1 MTTHQN
7 GLSQNALRLQKR
19 LRAENRFRRFGLAAV
34 GLAVAILISLL
45 STIGYLGIPAMFQ
58 AQLTL
63 SVKIDPKLID
73 SDEIYA
79 ASNDIQ
85 DLMRGDWMAPVYQS
99 MDALFPEMTSP
110 RDRRAM
116 HQLISQGAGKMLQ
129 DYVRANPGSIGG
141 TVTMNF
147 PASSETDMVLKGKI
161 ARTSAESER
170 KISNRQIVWIDD
182 MVAKDVLQLRFNAHF
197 FTAADSREPE
207 LAGIYG
213 GLIGSLFTMLITVL
227 FALPIGVCAAIYL
240 EEFAPRNR
248 LISWIEININNLAA
262 VPSIIYGLLGLGL
275 FLGLLGLPRSSPLAG
290 GLVLGLMTM
299 PVIIIAT
306 RSALAAV
313 PPSIRDG
320 ALALGASPIQAV
332 FHHILPLAMPGIMTG
347 TIIGMARALG
357 ETAPLLMIGM
367 VAFVAVAPD
376 GITSPSSVLPVQIFL
391 WADSPERGFI
401 EKTAA
406 AIAVLLA
413 FLLSTN
419 GLALYLRHKFEKKW

>member
-1 MTTHQN
+1 
-7 GLSQNALRLQKR
+7 
-19 LRAENRFRRFGLAAV
+19 
-34 GLAVAILISLL
+34 
-45 STIGYLGIPAMFQ
+45 
-58 AQLTL
+58 
-63 SVKIDPKLID
+63 
-73 SDEIYA
+73 
-79 ASNDIQ
+79 
-85 DLMRGDWMAPVYQS
+85 
-99 MDALFPEMTSP
+99 
-110 RDRRAM
+110 
-116 HQLISQGAGKMLQ
+116 
-129 DYVRANPGSIGG
+129 
-141 TVTMNF
+141 
-147 PASSETDMVLKGKI
+147 MVLKGKI
-161 ARTSAESER
+161 DRTSAESER
-170 KISNRQIVWIDD
+170 KISNQQIAWIDA
-182 MVAKDVLQLRFNAHF
+182 MTAKDILQSRFNAHF

-240 EEFAPRNR
+240 EEFAPTNR
-248 LISWIEININNLAA
+248 ITRWVEININNLAA

-275 FLGLLGLPRSSPLAG
+275 FLGLLGLPRSSPLVG

-320 ALALGASPIQAV
+320 ALALGASPVQAV

-347 TIIGMARALG
+347 TIIGMSRALG

-376 GITSPSSVLPVQIFL
+376 GLTSPSSVLPVQIFL